1 MANKN
6 KLWILEDDKG
16 CQFVYEQILNHDF
29 DISYFD
35 NIKNFRDSIKRK
47 KELPAMV
54 IADLML
60 TDGNFLNYL
69 TQEVHE
75 ELGNEIPF
83 IVVSSSDDI
92 DTLRECFKQGA
103 NDYITKPFKKNEL
116 LVKVE
121 TILRGNKSLTKS
133 LKPKVTI
140 DGKVIE
146 GLTQKQIKLVELFL
160 NNEERVVE
168 REDMVVAVWGDTV
181 VHHKTLDV
189 HLYNLR
195 RKLHPYGFMIKSIG
209 GGKWTLLSDRIDLS
223 KS

>member
-1 MANKN
+1 MSTKN

-29 DISYFD
+29 DIKYFD
-35 NIKNFRDSIKRK
+35 NISSFKTSILAK
-47 KELPAMV
+47 KDLPAMV

-92 DTLRECFKQGA
+92 ETLRQCFKEGA
-103 NDYITKPFKKNEL
+103 NDYITKPFRKNEL

-146 GLTQKQIKLVELFL
+146 NLTQKQIKLVELFL
-160 NNEERVVE
+160 DNDDRVAD
-168 REDMVVAVWGDTV
+168 REKIIDNVWGKTI
-181 VHHKTLDV
+181 VHPKTLDV

-195 RKLHPYGFMIKSIG
+195 RKLHPYGFMIKSVG
-209 GGKWTLLSDRIDLS
+209 GGKWTLLSDRLD
-223 KS
+223 